1 MVATAQLLAFVG
13 IMVVA
18 SGTIYKFDAT
28 HYDTQD
34 VITRDVAVIGGGS
47 SGTYAAVN
55 LQALG
60 QSVILIEKEA
70 VLGGHVNTYTD
81 PTTGVT
87 VDYGVQA
94 FWNSTTTWGYF
105 KLLGIPGEAYSIA
118 PLTNAI
124 YDFATGTPLTV
135 TIANNFTTYA
145 EQLDKYPYLAYS
157 WNLPVTV
164 PEDLLLP
171 FQTFVAKYNLSN
183 LAYTAYF
190 YSQGL
195 TNFLQQLTIN
205 VFKMFD
211 STLLSGLAGHD
222 VVPPNHN
229 NKLIFE
235 KGLDRL
241 GSSNVLLSSTILA
254 TKRAADETGV
264 LLVAKTPT
272 GNKLIAVSKL
282 VISIPP
288 LLENMRSFDLNEKEE
303 SIFSQWTYSSYYT
316 MLVKSTGLPSGYR
329 FMNANSSTATY
340 NIPQLPAPYQITESR
355 IPGLWYAWYG
365 SPSPL
370 TQDEVQTDVANIIKR
385 LRQAT
390 APNDSSRPSPEFV
403 EFRSHT
409 PFKLEVSEQALQSGF
424 YNRLNSLQGERH
436 TWYTGAAFIS
446 QASGILWNYTHS
458 LLPGIIG
465 N

>member
-1 MVATAQLLAFVG
+1 MVSTARLLAFAG
-13 IMVVA
+13 LTIVA
-18 SGTIYKFDAT
+18 SGTVYNFDAT
-28 HYDTQD
+28 HYDGRD
-34 VITRDVAVIGGGS
+34 IITRDVAVIGGGS

-55 LQALG
+55 LQDLG
-60 QSVILIEKEA
+60 HSVVLIEKEA

-81 PTTGVT
+81 PTTRIT

-94 FWNSTTTWGYF
+94 FWNSTTTWNYF
-105 KLLGIPGEAYSIA
+105 KLLGISGEAYSIA
-118 PLTNAI
+118 PLTNAF
-124 YDFATGTPLTV
+124 YDFATGTPLTL
-135 TIANNFTTYA
+135 TTANNFTAYA
-145 EQLDKYPYLAYS
+145 EQLDKYPYLANS
-157 WNLPVTV
+157 WNLPDSI
-164 PEDLLLP
+164 PEDLVLP

-183 LAYTAYF
+183 LAYTVYF

-222 VVPPNHN
+222 VVPPDHN

-235 KGLDRL
+235 KGFDRL

-254 TKRAADETGV
+254 ARRPVNETGV
-264 LLVAKTPT
+264 RLVAKTPT

-288 LLENMRSFDLNEKEE
+288 LLENMRPFDLNEKEE
-303 SIFSQWTYSSYYT
+303 SIFSQWTYSCYYT
-316 MLVKSTGLPSGYR
+316 MLVNNTGLPSGYR
-329 FMNANSSTATY
+329 FMNANSSTATH
-340 NIPQLPAPYQITESR
+340 NIPGLPAPYQITESR
-355 IPGLWYAWYG
+355 IPGLWYVWYG
-365 SPSPL
+365 SPIL
-370 TQDEVQTDVANIIKR
+370 LIQDEVQADVVNIIMR
-385 LRQAT
+385 LQKAT
-390 APNDSSRPSPEFV
+390 ASNGSPHPFPQFV

-409 PFKLEVSEQALQSGF
+409 PFKLEVSEEALQSGF
-424 YNRLNSLQGERH
+424 YNQLNSLQGERH

-458 LLPGIIG
+458 LLPDISGK
-465 N
+465 